1 MLSSQEKL
9 YAHHFGRACWAGIPI
24 VAAQTSTES
33 PALLELIALLFRQGT
48 EPLRAAIR
56 TATFTDDHWEQL
68 LDYSCFCVGNLAN
81 YRAVGDAKVLPE
93 QLTPAQVA
101 LGVKAVAV
109 TDGSH
114 CVGMKP
120 ASSAD
125 SPDLAA
131 AKAAVGRAVAEWV

>member
-1 MLSSQEKL
+1 MRNG
-9 YAHHFGRACWAGIPI
+9 GR
-24 VAAQTSTES
+24 
-33 PALLELIALLFRQGT
+33 ELQVSNVIFVNGRRD
-48 EPLRAAIR
+48 P
-56 TATFTDDHWEQL
+56 
-68 LDYSCFCVGNLAN
+68 YS
-81 YRAVGDAKVLPE
+81 AVSVLPE